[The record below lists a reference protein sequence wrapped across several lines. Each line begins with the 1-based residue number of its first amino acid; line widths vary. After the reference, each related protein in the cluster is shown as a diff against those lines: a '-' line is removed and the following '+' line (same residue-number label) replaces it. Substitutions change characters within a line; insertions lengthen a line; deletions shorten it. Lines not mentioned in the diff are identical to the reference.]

1 MLPAN
6 RNTLPKVMCMD
17 EFKGDTG
24 GSKYHLSMLNSQSYK
39 IIDIVK
45 SRTENNLKE
54 YFRKISKQ
62 ELAQVKY

>member
-1 MLPAN
+1 
-6 RNTLPKVMCMD
+6 MCMD